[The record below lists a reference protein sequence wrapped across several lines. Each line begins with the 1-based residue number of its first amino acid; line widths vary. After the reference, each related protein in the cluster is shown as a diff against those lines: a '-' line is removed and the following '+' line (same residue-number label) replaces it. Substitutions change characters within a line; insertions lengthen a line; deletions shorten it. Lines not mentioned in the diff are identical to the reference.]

1 MKPLQIKDQKSIF
14 DMLSLKGKVAFVT
27 GAGGGIGRA
36 SAAAL
41 ADVGANVAL
50 MDIPQKKDVL
60 IENCKA
66 IEERYH
72 VKAIPV
78 VGNVADET
86 DVIRM
91 IDEVVK
97 EFGLL
102 DVVFSNAG
110 IGGIQD
116 NPREIALDTW
126 NKLLTVNQTGMFL
139 VDRTAANKMAELG
152 NGGSIINTASMSGHI
167 INKMS
172 REHMKEHMCAYA
184 ATKAAVIQLTKSV
197 AASYVTD
204 NIRCNSISPGMILSG
219 LHDNMDM
226 NALME
231 FVHDEVPMDRFA
243 SLDEIVGI
251 VVFLASELSSYA
263 TGSDFVIDG
272 GVTIW

>member
-1 MKPLQIKDQKSIF
+1 MKPLQINDQRRIA
-14 DMLSLKGKVAFVT
+14 DMISLKGKTAFIT

-41 ADVGANVAL
+41 ADIGADVAL
-50 MDIPQKKDVL
+50 MDIPQKREVL
-60 IENCKA
+60 VENCKI

-72 VKAIPV
+72 VTAIPV
-78 VGNVADET
+78 TGNVADEG
-86 DVIRM
+86 DVVRM
-91 IDEVVK
+91 IDEVVNK
-97 EFGLL
+97 LGRL

-110 IGGIQD
+110 IGGVQD
-116 NPREIALDTW
+116 NPREIALETW
-126 NKLLTVNQTGMFL
+126 NKLLNVNQTGMFL

-167 INKMS
+167 INKMQ
-172 REHMKEHMCAYA
+172 RNQMKEHMCAYA
-184 ATKAAVIQLTKSV
+184 ATKAAVIQLTKSI

-226 NALME
+226 DALME

-251 VVFLASELSSYA
+251 IVFLASDLSTYA